1 MKVFFIGAGPGAA
14 DLITIRGAEIL
25 SRAQLVMYAGSLV
38 SEAMLRHCRANPV
51 VVNTAKLHLDEQLEY
66 YRQAKEKAWDVARL
80 PSGDPSIYRATAE
93 QMRRLDELQIA
104 YPLVPPFP
112 SYVPHPPLP

>member
-66 YRQAKEKAWDVARL
+66 YRRFPNYHPHANGRARL
-80 PSGDPSIYRATAE
+80 SDAYKRKLALPGRTSSDPMY
-93 QMRRLDELQIA
+93 L
-104 YPLVPPFP
+104 PFRC
-112 SYVPHPPLP
+112 